1 MSPRLAAL
9 FFAAAAALSQPVA
22 AAAATAAAAAA
33 PEEDAA
39 AAAPRRLVPTVDV
52 VVSLWFAAAAPCSV
66 TPNSTRAVASLL
78 KTVFGSESRKLHARC
93 GHGGLTA
100 SSIVPVNATLLSAY
114 AAKAG
119 ELQADLRD
127 AWIEEALAESH
138 HGALKGASVDAYPCV
153 GPQMSRAVVD
163 SQGRCQALVC
173 AAGSYIEEEG
183 DRWVCRATITTSE
196 ATLGALAVLSML
208 GVFVAVVASHFRSN
222 AQRCPAAAG
231 VAIDRS
237 SEKDAAALPPVTVL
251 VL

>member
-9 FFAAAAALSQPVA
+9 FFAAAAAALSQPVA
-22 AAAATAAAAAA
+22 AADLEA
-33 PEEDAA
+33 AA
-39 AAAPRRLVPTVDV
+39 AAAPRRPIPTVDV
-52 VVSLWFAAAAPCSV
+52 VVSLWFAAAVPCSI
-66 TPNSTRAVASLL
+66 TPNTTRAVGSLL

-100 SSIVPVNATLLSAY
+100 SSVVPVNATQLSAY
-114 AAKAG
+114 AAVG
-119 ELQADLRD
+119 DLQADLRD
-127 AWIEEALAESH
+127 AWIREVLAESH

-153 GPQMSRAVVD
+153 GPHMSKAVVD

-183 DRWVCRATITTSE
+183 DRWVCRASITTAE

-208 GVFVAVVASHFRSN
+208 GLFVAVVASHFRSS
-222 AQRCPAAAG
+222 AQRACADDVEAG
-231 VAIDRS
+231 TPIDRS
-237 SEKDAAALPPVTVL
+237 SIKKEAASVPPVTVL